1 MKAEE
6 FKDKLEDFLH
16 QTVGKSWQWLKEDEG
31 EGSLIIKSLCVWD
44 LEEEKEEQSQQLRS
58 WGVPKA

>member
-16 QTVGKSWQWLKEDEG
+16 ETVGKDWEWLGEDVIDET
-31 EGSLIIKSLCVWD
+31 LIIKSLIVWGFD
-44 LEEEKEEQSQQLRS
+44 EPKEE
-58 WGVPKA
+58 V

>member
-16 QTVGKSWQWLKEDEG
+16 ETVGKSWEWLKEDEG
-31 EGSLIIKSLCVWD
+31 EGSLIIQSLCVWD
-44 LEEEKEEQSQQLRS
+44 LEFEEEEEEEE
-58 WGVPKA
+58 V